1 MQTAIQF
8 KIMGVN
14 LRAVFQEAV
23 TPETARAK
31 VLAEIAKSFEVIK
44 VEAVKPAKRRK
55 SLFET
60 YKDGFVSKNQ
70 NMVTGLHTTQ

>member
-14 LRAVFQEAV
+14 LRAVFSEAV
-23 TPETARAK
+23 IPEDANAK
-31 VLAEIAKSFEVIK
+31 VLAEIAKSFEVVK

-55 SLFET
+55 SLFGT
-60 YKDGFVSKNQ
+60 YKDGFVVSKE
-70 NMVTGLHTTQ
+70 NMVTE

>member
-1 MQTAIQF
+1 MQTAVHF

-23 TPETARAK
+23 TPEIAKSK
-31 VLAEIAKSFEVIK
+31 VLAEIAKSFEIVS
-44 VEAVKPAKRRK
+44 VEAVKPAKKRK

-60 YKDGFVSKNQ
+60 YKDGFVFQKKRW
-70 NMVTGLHTTQ
+70 